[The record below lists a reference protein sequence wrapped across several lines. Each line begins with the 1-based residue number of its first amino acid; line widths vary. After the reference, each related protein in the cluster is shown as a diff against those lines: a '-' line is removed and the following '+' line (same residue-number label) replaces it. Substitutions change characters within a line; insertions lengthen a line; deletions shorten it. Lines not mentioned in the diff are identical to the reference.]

1 MLKYITSILVLFVC
15 FIGNAQQTPP
25 SQQPLSKKGVEAKNI
40 IIEETLNDS
49 IQHKSAYGFR
59 LGADISKPII
69 SNFNDTYTGL
79 ELVAD
84 YRIKKNWYL
93 ATELGYEEKTVE
105 EDFTTS
111 TITGSY
117 IKLGANLNLYKN
129 WLDMNN
135 EIYVGGRYG
144 FSIFENTLDEYFPN
158 VTDTEFSNY
167 FPSTYKTGNISES
180 GLTMHW
186 LEFQLG
192 TKVETFK
199 NLFLGL
205 SAAFKVALSIQ
216 NPEGFQTL
224 YAPGF
229 NNILDTKTGF
239 GFNYT
244 ISYLIPFKK
253 K

>member
-1 MLKYITSILVLFVC
+1 MLKYITSVLVLFVS
-15 FIGNAQQTPP
+15 FIGNAQQTPTP
-25 SQQPLSKKGVEAKNI
+25 PKQLSENGIEAKQI
-40 IIEETLNDS
+40 IVEETLNDS
-49 IQHKSAYGFR
+49 IKYKTAYGFR

-84 YRIKKNWYL
+84 YRIKKNLYL
-93 ATELGYEEKTVE
+93 ATELGYEEKIVE

-111 TITGSY
+111 TVKGSY
-117 IKLGANLNLYKN
+117 IRLGANLNVYKN

-135 EIYVGGRYG
+135 EIYLGGRYG
-144 FSIFENTLDEYFPN
+144 FAIFENTLDDFLPN
-158 VTDTEFSNY
+158 VTDAQFSNY
-167 FPSTYKTGNISES
+167 FPSAYKDGDISES
-180 GLTMHW
+180 GLNMHW
-186 LEFQLG
+186 MEFQVG
-192 TKVETFK
+192 TKVETLK
-199 NLFLGL
+199 NLFLSL
-205 SAAFKVALSIQ
+205 SVAFKVALSIQ
-216 NPEGFQTL
+216 SPERFETI